1 MFLLLC
7 LVINVVVAGGT
18 ISVQDSGTNDAN
30 HYNFDALTKLLKR
43 LDVLESD
50 APDTLLGFYEPRLKS
65 FSVKPEPGKVE
76 RVCITSTCYAL
87 LTLTLSSGGV
97 YDSIVGS
104 NKEDLDKVDP
114 TKIPIRQVLKTLL
127 KSKWRE
133 DDLFQVPLLMYTLL
147 RVDTDRSIIRSAAQ
161 DPEVACKIQ
170 TLISVV
176 LKACPDPRM
185 GTRQVYS
192 DYITYQVCKV
202 LALLQETTEL
212 PKPLLSKLHQ
222 SEYSDAHTIVEADK
236 GVGGLPLNTLPD
248 ELPSE
253 IFIALL
259 NCAEVSSNELCRQ
272 LALRTAGDRNSF
284 DVIRLAYSLLTYIR
298 STNSLSGIAGREIE
312 PGSGPSPDTKV
323 TPLNKK
329 LVAAA
334 LAAFFDEQNS
344 EGLWVKGQ
352 PIYKSFRRQGRNMG
366 NAFVFSVNT
375 VGSLLCQLPAEDFR
389 PHLNAL
395 EKTLSW
401 IESHQSVEVIT
412 DFCDPISG
420 QCYGRPLRGWASPHN
435 PDCGPQAW
443 STAQVLKCAS
453 WMRKTIR
460 QLMHNDVIEEFS
472 GIRFSDKGM
481 RTENWDRL
489 LDSDLGSPDEEG
501 VRTLKSVLEE
511 RVITPFSSSMDNP
524 SYGAAY
530 SAVLFGPPGTAK
542 TTICEALAERMGFD
556 FCVIDTASFL
566 ADGLSNVAARIR
578 YVFRRLMALNSS
590 IILFDEIEEFAL
602 DRETP
607 GISMESRMLT
617 TAMLTAINDLRSTKQ
632 SIFFIATNRLRAF
645 DSAITRRGRF
655 DMQLFVGTPNL
666 ESRIRQFQEKLAGI
680 GVEDDEINKDEAI
693 ESYRDFLESEWSK
706 DAMYMN
712 YLEGMQFAS
721 ACANIIASNRKLSKK
736 EMSSILAEQARVMT
750 VRRSSRTEYIET
762 MGLSR
767 L

>member
-1 MFLLLC
+1 
-7 LVINVVVAGGT
+7 
-18 ISVQDSGTNDAN
+18 
-30 HYNFDALTKLLKR
+30 
-43 LDVLESD
+43 
-50 APDTLLGFYEPRLKS
+50 
-65 FSVKPEPGKVE
+65 
-76 RVCITSTCYAL
+76 
-87 LTLTLSSGGV
+87 
-97 YDSIVGS
+97 
-104 NKEDLDKVDP
+104 
-114 TKIPIRQVLKTLL
+114 
-127 KSKWRE
+127 
-133 DDLFQVPLLMYTLL
+133 
-147 RVDTDRSIIRSAAQ
+147 
-161 DPEVACKIQ
+161 
-170 TLISVV
+170 
-176 LKACPDPRM
+176 
-185 GTRQVYS
+185 
-192 DYITYQVCKV
+192 
-202 LALLQETTEL
+202 
-212 PKPLLSKLHQ
+212 
-222 SEYSDAHTIVEADK
+222 
-236 GVGGLPLNTLPD
+236 
-248 ELPSE
+248 
-253 IFIALL
+253 
-259 NCAEVSSNELCRQ
+259 
-272 LALRTAGDRNSF
+272 
-284 DVIRLAYSLLTYIR
+284 
-298 STNSLSGIAGREIE
+298 
-312 PGSGPSPDTKV
+312 
-323 TPLNKK
+323 
-329 LVAAA
+329 
-334 LAAFFDEQNS
+334 
-344 EGLWVKGQ
+344 
-352 PIYKSFRRQGRNMG
+352 
-366 NAFVFSVNT
+366 
-375 VGSLLCQLPAEDFR
+375 
-389 PHLNAL
+389 
-395 EKTLSW
+395 
-401 IESHQSVEVIT
+401 
-412 DFCDPISG
+412 
-420 QCYGRPLRGWASPHN
+420 
-435 PDCGPQAW
+435 
-443 STAQVLKCAS
+443 
-453 WMRKTIR
+453 
-460 QLMHNDVIEEFS
+460 MHNDVIEEFS

-666 ESRIRQFQEKLAGI
+666 ESRVRQFQEKLAGI
-680 GVEDDEINKDEAI
+680 GVEDHDEINKDEAI